1 MSVPDRA
8 SPRSDAMPT
17 TRGTNF
23 YLADPNLEFVC
34 ATVMT
39 AEDLARARP
48 HLVAPVATI
57 ADLRRRVAAWPQL
70 EAAERELDARP
81 VADPRYHAL
90 AGTLLLAEGQTL
102 QRERQRA
109 RKLLVATLY
118 VKRWLRPPPAPASAL
133 TARECKWLDAIVDW
147 APTPAAALAAV
158 TGGPS

>member
-17 TRGTNF
+17 TRGSNF

-39 AEDLARARP
+39 AEELARARVRTWWP
-48 HLVAPVATI
+48 WARSP
-57 ADLRRRVAAWPQL
+57 AASWTRWPPWPTSCPMSL
-70 EAAERELDARP
+70 TDAYP
-81 VADPRYHAL
+81 
-90 AGTLLLAEGQTL
+90 
-102 QRERQRA
+102 
-109 RKLLVATLY
+109 LY

-133 TARECKWLDAIVDW
+133 TARECEWLDAIVDW
-147 APTPAAALAAV
+147 APTPAEALAAV